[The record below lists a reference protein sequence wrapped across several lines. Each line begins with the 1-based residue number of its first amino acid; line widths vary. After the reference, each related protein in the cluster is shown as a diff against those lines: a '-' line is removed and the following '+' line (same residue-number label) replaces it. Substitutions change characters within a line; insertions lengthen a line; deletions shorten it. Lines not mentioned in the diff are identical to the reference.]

1 MKGKGWGGCGLFLA
15 LPAFLAFAWAV
26 ENINTI
32 LVALIGAGVLI
43 LGLVLLTGYLDSGQS
58 PASTPTP
65 SSHSSS
71 STNDNPYYDYYRH
84 KVRTARST
92 PDYPIGD
99 GRAFEQHIRNRLISR
114 GYQVRET
121 PGSGDYGVDLLAD
134 HYGHKVAIQAKNHA
148 KPVGVRAVQEAHAG
162 LRYYGADEAWVVS
175 RSGFTQQ
182 AQTLAKATGVRL
194 VDVKHL

>member
-1 MKGKGWGGCGLFLA
+1 VNSQGPGCASPAVIYIALLFFAALAPDIGGPLFIGVT
-15 LPAFLAFAWAV
+15 AV
-26 ENINTI
+26 I
-32 LVALIGAGVLI
+32 LVLGIIAKTSGKAAG
-43 LGLVLLTGYLDSGQS
+43 
-58 PASTPTP
+58 
-65 SSHSSS
+65 
-71 STNDNPYYDYYRH
+71 STNQ
-84 KVRTARST
+84 
-92 PDYPIGD
+92 PINNAYQPPPPSYAPGD
-99 GRAFEQHIRNRLISR
+99 GRAFEQHIRNRLVSR